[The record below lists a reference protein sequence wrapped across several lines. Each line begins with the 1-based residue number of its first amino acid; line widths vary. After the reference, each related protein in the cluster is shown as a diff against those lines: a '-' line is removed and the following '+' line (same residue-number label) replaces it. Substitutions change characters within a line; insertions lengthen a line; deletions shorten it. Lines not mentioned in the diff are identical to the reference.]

1 MTDNPLLI
9 LLTLG
14 IAGYVFKLW
23 LDDYRRTEG
32 DTPPPGALP
41 GARPS
46 TAAAVLVAAGGAL
59 VILAVETGG
68 EYALDIVED
77 QSEIT
82 VLFGFFMLAAA
93 FFEELIFRGYL
104 VVQNRGR
111 AALVASI
118 VFFSLV
124 FTLAHPF
131 LWTFESAEDGWRFWE
146 GTLAFDFSLKA
157 WFSTSIVFVNSLWF
171 YTVRFYSLNPTRSL
185 IPCFAAHFCSN
196 LGVFAI
202 KGAQGFVTGWW

>member
-14 IAGYVFKLW
+14 IAAYVFKLW
-23 LDDYRRTEG
+23 LDDYRQTEKG
-32 DTPPPGALP
+32 TPPPGALP
-41 GARPS
+41 GARR
-46 TAAAVLVAAGGAL
+46 TTRTAVLVAVGGAL
-59 VILAVETGG
+59 IILGLETGG

-82 VLFGFFMLAAA
+82 VLFGVFMLAAA

-104 VVQNRGR
+104 VVQNRGK
-111 AALVASI
+111 AALIASI
-118 VFFSLV
+118 IFFSLV

-131 LWTFESAEDGWRFWE
+131 LWDFEGPENGWRFWE
-146 GTLAFDFSLKA
+146 GVLTFDFSLKA

-171 YTVRFYSLNPTRSL
+171 YTVRFYALNATRSL
-185 IPCFAAHFCSN
+185 IPCFAAHLCSN
-196 LGVFAI
+196 LGVFGI
-202 KGAQGFVTGWW
+202 KAAQGFVTGWW

>member
-14 IAGYVFKLW
+14 AAAYVFKLW
-23 LDDYRRTEG
+23 LDDYRSTAEG
-32 DTPPPGALP
+32 DPPPGALP
-41 GARPS
+41 GATPAG
-46 TAAAVLVAAGGAL
+46 TKAILVAIGGAL
-59 VILAVETGG
+59 IILGMEVGG

-82 VLFGFFMLAAA
+82 VLFGIFMLSAA
-93 FFEELIFRGYL
+93 FFEELIFRGFL

-111 AALVASI
+111 VFLVGSI
-118 VFFSLV
+118 FFFSVV

-131 LWTFESAEDGWRFWE
+131 LWEFESGEQGWRVWE
-146 GTLAFDFSLKA
+146 GSLSFDPSLSA
-157 WFSTSIVFVNSLWF
+157 WFSTVIVFVNSLWF
-171 YTVRFYSLNPTRSL
+171 YTVRFYSLNSTRSL
-185 IPCFAAHFCSN
+185 IPCFAAHFASN
-196 LGVFAI
+196 LGVFGV